1 MESFYNGLGPIIG
14 FLIVVVIFQNVSG
27 NKITGYMMLL
37 VFMGMILFNVKPIQD
52 KLTNLAKSIKGEE

>member
-1 MESFYNGLGPIIG
+1 MESFYKGLGPIIG

-37 VFMGMILFNVKPIQD
+37 VFLGMILFNVEPIQD
-52 KLTNLAKSIKGEE
+52 KLTNIAKSIKGEE

>member
-1 MESFYNGLGPIIG
+1 MESFSKGLGPIIG

-37 VFMGMILFNVKPIQD
+37 VFLGMILFNVEPIQD
-52 KLTNLAKSIKGEE
+52 KLTNIAKSIKGEE